1 MNSTC
6 EENKS
11 SPYRQTLQ
19 IQNRT
24 APACAASS
32 FFASAFVPFSI
43 LFVRFPFP
51 FSFSFL
57 SWMLTCT
64 DWILNSYSTR
74 DGAISAFAKVVG
86 AYHELLESC
95 AQVFPGVTSD
105 RPTPEMFPFPS
116 PPTPTRKAPLCDELL

>member
-24 APACAASS
+24 GLASAASVS
-32 FFASAFVPFSI
+32 SSAAAFP
-43 LFVRFPFP
+43 FVRFPFP

-57 SWMLTCT
+57 SWMMMTCT
-64 DWILNSYSTR
+64 DWTSNSCSAR
-74 DGAISAFAKVVG
+74 DEAISAPARVVH
-86 AYHELLESC
+86 AYHALLESC
-95 AQVFPGVTSD
+95 AQVVLGVTSD
-105 RPTPEMFPFPS
+105 QPTPEKSPFPS
-116 PPTPTRKAPLCDELL
+116 RLTPTRKAPLCDELL